1 MLILSSNVCG
11 QVWPTKLL
19 LKKKSLPGVI
29 SEQLRKRFFLFVKV
43 FLDSAAVVFLE
54 LRFSAECVYVL
65 NFFFFFAG
73 TYDFSPFI
81 CLFSSHIWMRE

>member
-65 NFFFFFAG
+65 NFFFLLGPMIFPLL
-73 TYDFSPFI
+73 SV
-81 CLFSSHIWMRE
+81 CLAHTFG